1 MAMINST
8 KQKTFIA
15 SKRLAEYLF
24 ALAIFQRQ
32 QRGEKQTKY
41 YAYAALNMSANEKYP
56 AHKTQVLCW
65 SVMDRCQRLFIA
77 EYIIQFSFV
86 YGILI

>member
-56 AHKTQVLCW
+56 AHKTQLLC
-65 SVMDRCQRLFIA
+65 
-77 EYIIQFSFV
+77 
-86 YGILI
+86 